1 MKAVSIFSLAMVLGL
16 GLGWLG
22 VTAAEP
28 PPEEAKAS
36 AMRRAQI
43 PLGGDLK
50 RNPAPEKK
58 VPVFLAV
65 GHGARM
71 LMSRDD
77 GRTWEQVFWG
87 LPGADHGDWACKAVA
102 FTDGMFVVPVGWGGS
117 TTMYLASDDGR
128 SWRHLT
134 KGKAKLPDNKGGEIF
149 GMPGTWG
156 IAGGKGAFVAGGYMT
171 MTATSDLG
179 RSFDTFS
186 LRSFKE
192 DPRPR
197 ALVTHHVGPVYCG
210 DTSGR
215 FLALGNDR
223 SKESPVFGNLFVTD
237 DVGKTWRWLEPEL
250 LNAKCDGYSGIAS
263 NGEVVVIV
271 DQNGANAFVS
281 TDAGDTWEGPFPT
294 GSTRAVLSEVAGR
307 FCLAGK
313 PSRVSRDGREWQ
325 SLPDVV
331 PSGKL
336 VGSDTGTLI
345 SIDRQRCNIL
355 RSADGGKSWDE
366 VYSYEPPAIGGGAQ
380 GLRDAVFG
388 WVAE

>member
-1 MKAVSIFSLAMVLGL
+1 
-16 GLGWLG
+16 
-22 VTAAEP
+22 
-28 PPEEAKAS
+28 
-36 AMRRAQI
+36 
-43 PLGGDLK
+43 
-50 RNPAPEKK
+50 
-58 VPVFLAV
+58 
-65 GHGARM
+65 
-71 LMSRDD
+71 
-77 GRTWEQVFWG
+77 
-87 LPGADHGDWACKAVA
+87 
-102 FTDGMFVVPVGWGGS
+102 
-117 TTMYLASDDGR
+117 
-128 SWRHLT
+128 
-134 KGKAKLPDNKGGEIF
+134 
-149 GMPGTWG
+149 
-156 IAGGKGAFVAGGYMT
+156 MT

-325 SLPDVV
+325 SLPDAV